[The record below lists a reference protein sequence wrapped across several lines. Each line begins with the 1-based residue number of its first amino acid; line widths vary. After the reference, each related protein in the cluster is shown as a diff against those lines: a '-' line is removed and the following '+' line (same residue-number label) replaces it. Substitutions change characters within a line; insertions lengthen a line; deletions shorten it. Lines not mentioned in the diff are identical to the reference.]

1 MSNSLQ
7 WMATFYGVLIRLY
20 PRQFKREFADE
31 LLSVFIALAQDA
43 ASSGFLAL
51 TVFCLRELRDF
62 PINLFRAH
70 LENNPMTKIFD
81 SDSWRFMLRGVFA
94 FVALLVTYNVVFFL
108 LVTNGSGML
117 FIPTIL
123 LDYYYGLILLLG
135 CAIASAMAGTVFAII
150 LGERPRIRW
159 SATLVV
165 AVLLPRVVALVAFG
179 SNNGDVKDSVEI
191 RIAAMVLFA
200 LNCGLLLFMLLRE
213 QPRFHWLML
222 AILTVW
228 LPQVLTSEVFQ
239 LTPIVGVSEA
249 QMQFQRIL
257 LNLAMGV
264 CLAGVFGM
272 LLQNSGKLLL
282 FMMAGGLLY
291 VLVDSVFSQQIYFW
305 LIPMLSP
312 LVNFSTTD
320 TFTMEQFALLSGIVS
335 ASLGLLFGLPLILI
349 FIWLRRWKSPAALQP
364 SA

>member
-1 MSNSLQ
+1 
-7 WMATFYGVLIRLY
+7 MA
-20 PRQFKREFADE
+20 
-31 LLSVFIALAQDA
+31 
-43 ASSGFLAL
+43 
-51 TVFCLRELRDF
+51 
-62 PINLFRAH
+62 
-70 LENNPMTKIFD
+70 KIFD
-81 SDSWRFMLRGVFA
+81 ADAWRFMLRGVFA

-135 CAIASAMAGTVFAII
+135 CAIASAMAGTVFAMI

-159 SATLVV
+159 LITLVV
-165 AVLLPRVVALVAFG
+165 ASLLPRVVAWVVFG
-179 SNNGDVKDSVEI
+179 PNNVDVKDSVEI
-191 RIAAMVLFA
+191 RIVAMALFA

-213 QPRFHWLML
+213 QPRFRWLTL
-222 AILTVW
+222 ATITVW
-228 LPQVLTSEVFQ
+228 LPQVLTSEVFH
-239 LTPIVGVSEA
+239 LTPIVGITEA
-249 QMQFQRIL
+249 QMQFQRLL

-272 LLQNSGKLLL
+272 LLQNRRKLLL
-282 FMMAGGLLY
+282 FMLAGGLLY
-291 VLVDSVFSQQIYFW
+291 VLVDSVFAQQIYFW

-312 LVNFSTTD
+312 IVNFNTTD

-335 ASLGLLFGLPLILI
+335 ASLGLLFGLPLVLI
-349 FIWLRRWKSPAALQP
+349 FIWLRKWKSPAILQP